1 MISVIIPAY
10 NVAPYLERCVQ
21 SIVCQTYSD
30 LEIILVNDGSTD
42 GTGEL
47 CDKLLKTDSR
57 IRVVHKENGG
67 LSDARN
73 AGIDAAKGEFF
84 SFIDG
89 DDFIEPDT
97 YEVMIAEMQ
106 DESVSIVE
114 GGMIATD
121 IEGNDFIRM
130 APERMY
136 FTKKEAFLNLFG
148 ASAEKYVAESSCD
161 KLFRASLFKNIR
173 YKKGIINED
182 MEILPK
188 LLDISDAVVLI
199 NKIIYH
205 YIKRQDGITGNLY
218 SLERYKTYTIG
229 RDIYRMCKEK
239 YPSLAPHASF
249 YELKSLSLI
258 LNNLWICDNRKDFKK
273 QELSI
278 KIRFLLVFIRCN
290 HWKEIRKIHGAQ
302 MKAYLIYAV
311 LGTQNVER
319 LLKVKRQFLHI
330 PFR

>member
-10 NVAPYLERCVQ
+10 NVASYLERCVQ

-30 LEIILVNDGSTD
+30 LEIILVDDGSTD

-47 CDKLLKTDSR
+47 CDELSKKDSR

-73 AGIDAAKGEFF
+73 AGINVAGGEFY

-97 YEVMIAEMQ
+97 YEVMITEMQ
-106 DESVSIVE
+106 DKSVSIVE
-114 GGMIATD
+114 AGIIATD
-121 IEGNDFIRM
+121 IQGNDFIRM
-130 APERMY
+130 IPERRY
-136 FTKKEAFLNLFG
+136 FTKKEAFLNLFD
-148 ASAEKYVAESSCD
+148 ANTEKYIAESSCD

-182 MEILPK
+182 MEILPR
-188 LLDISDAVVLI
+188 LLDVSSAVVVI
-199 NKIIYH
+199 DKVVYH
-205 YIKRQDGITGNLY
+205 YIKRQDGITGNSY
-218 SLERYKTYTIG
+218 SIGRYKTIRIG
-229 RDIYRMCKEK
+229 RDIYHMCREK

-249 YELKSLSLI
+249 YELKSLSLM
-258 LNNLWICDNRKDFKK
+258 LDNLWICDNRKDFKK

-290 HWKEIRKIHGAQ
+290 CWKEIRKLHGAQ
-302 MKAYLIYAV
+302 MKAYFIYAV
-311 LGTQNVER
+311 LGSQNVER
-319 LLKVKRQFLHI
+319 LLKVKRQLKGGEH
-330 PFR
+330 